1 MNNAT
6 RRFLLSGLSV
16 AALLVAGAVTA
27 QDMPMA
33 PGGQKFSVLGCDSC
47 SNPVNI
53 NIVKNSGATN
63 PDPADFLPNQLN
75 NNVGYNSPQI
85 NKFFAETIRWK
96 LPATRTC
103 ELKGTVTYTVK
114 NVSNNG
120 LQHND
125 TSALMFNH
133 ASIAGTGHNI
143 NLSVGQSQTISQ
155 PLTPAQISSGRISI
169 FVQDDTSVTN
179 VQVNIRGCCIT
190 PNI

>member
-27 QDMPMA
+27 QDAVMA
-33 PGGQKFSVLGCDSC
+33 PGGQKFPIADCNFC

-63 PDPADFLPNQLN
+63 PDTTDFLPTHLN
-75 NNVGYNSPQI
+75 NNVGYNSPQV

-96 LPATRTC
+96 LPTRTC
-103 ELKGTVTYTVK
+103 ELKGTVSYTVK
-114 NVSNNG
+114 NVANNG
-120 LQHND
+120 LQNND
-125 TSALMFNH
+125 TTALM
-133 ASIAGTGHNI
+133 ASGAAVPGTSKPI
-143 NLSVGQSQTISQ
+143 SLLMGQSQTFSY
-155 PLTPAQISSGRISI
+155 PLTSGQIHSGKISI

-179 VQVNIRGCCIT
+179 VQVNIRGCCIN
-190 PNI
+190 PN